1 MKQEITPQ
9 ELNRIGGFLGCDKT
23 EYAKRLGISLPYLS
37 RILGGRDPL
46 TERISEAAL
55 ELLNRFVKENP
66 HDPLVVRIS
75 EIAILNLPKEAT
87 LSLPFLRQLWQSY
100 TDEDFK
106 RLSQRKRTFV
116 HERKMQDRGITDY

>member
-9 ELNRIGGFLGCDKT
+9 DLNRIGGFLGCDKT

-37 RILGGRDPL
+37 RILGGKDPL
-46 TERISEAAL
+46 TERISEAAV
-55 ELLNRFVKENP
+55 ELLNCYVKENP

-75 EIAILNLPKEAT
+75 EIAISNLPRDTT

-100 TDEDFK
+100 SDEDFK
-106 RLSQRKRTFV
+106 RLSQRKRTYMY
-116 HERKMQDRGITDY
+116 ERKRQE